1 MITENQQVARCIFTW
16 QDGGEFPQQMIRG
29 WDPVAAGNR
38 AGAGMTCNNSDC
50 GQWPRQ
56 EAIVGAAAS
65 GRGKKLLLGPRPAR
79 CERERSRCWVPQPVI
94 LRGKLPDGLPGKP
107 LLSKFLH
114 GYGFILPQDDRA
126 ISRAVRCPM
135 LAGTGCARG
144 NAVCKGLL
152 YCPVHG
158 AAQFPGAI
166 G

>member
-1 MITENQQVARCIFTW
+1 MA
-16 QDGGEFPQQMIRG
+16 
-29 WDPVAAGNR
+29 
-38 AGAGMTCNNSDC
+38 CNNSDC

-65 GRGKKLLLGPRPAR
+65 KMRATAKQMLGAATRYFAGKAPRWPAG
-79 CERERSRCWVPQPVI
+79 EATTVQ
-94 LRGKLPDGLPGKP
+94 
-107 LLSKFLH
+107 FLH

-126 ISRAVRCPM
+126 ISRAVRCPV
-135 LAGTGCARG
+135 LAGTGCAGG

-152 YCPVHG
+152 YCPVHS